1 MFMFTTFRYSTT
13 ILGHLFAYPQ
23 LNLSLQPDISE
34 ITLSQQ
40 SLRLTL
46 LSNGD
51 STWIQFLT
59 VVEIPIPVQLH
70 ISKTGAV

>member
-1 MFMFTTFRYSTT
+1 MFTTFRYST

-23 LNLSLQPDISE
+23 LNLRLQPDISE

-59 VVEIPIPVQLH
+59 VVEIPVQLH